1 MVSISYCITTHNEG
15 AIYLENLFQMILKY
29 IQPEDEIIVVD
40 DFSNDSSTIDTLAK
54 YASSLTVYENA
65 LNNDFSAQK
74 NFAKSKC
81 TKDYI
86 VFIDADE
93 VPCDTLMLTMKEILF
108 NNPQVDMYLV
118 PRINMVQGLTQADIN
133 RWDWQVNEKGW
144 VNYPDYQTRII
155 KNIPEILW
163 EGVIHER
170 LSGFSTHSELP
181 SESSDYCLIHLK
193 EINRQRKQNE
203 FYNNIVKK

>member
-15 AIYLENLFQMILKY
+15 AIYLENLFQMLLKY
-29 IQPEDEIIVVD
+29 LQPEDQIVVVD
-40 DFSNDSSTIDTLAK
+40 DHSDDPSTLATLSK
-54 YASSLTVYENA
+54 YSPYITVYENA
-65 LNNDFSAQK
+65 LNGDFSAQK

-81 TKDYI
+81 TKEYI

-108 NNPQVDMYLV
+108 NNPEVDMYLV
-118 PRINMVQGLTQADIN
+118 PRINMVQGLTQEDIN
-133 RWDWQVNEKGW
+133 RWGWQVNEKGW

-163 EGVIHER
+163 EGKVHER
-170 LSGFSTHSELP
+170 LIGHNTHSALP
-181 SESSDYCLIHLK
+181 SESQDYCLIHLK
-193 EINRQRKQNE
+193 EINRQRAQNE
-203 FYNNIVKK
+203 MYSKI

>member
-118 PRINMVQGLTQADIN
+118 PRINMVQGLTQADIVTWGWN
-133 RWDWQVNEKGW
+133 VNDKGW

-155 KNIPEILW
+155 KNLPEIMW
-163 EGVIHER
+163 EGKVHER
-170 LSGFSTHSELP
+170 LIGHTSHSALP
-181 SESSDYCLIHLK
+181 HESSEYCLIHLK

-203 FYNNIVKK
+203 MYNSL